1 MAAGQGNKLTNPIY
15 TSKKVNGRYV
25 PNDSRSYVDYLTD
38 ITSISNAYT
47 GMKVLVWKE
56 DENAQTE
63 LNKWY
68 KVTAVNLLGKPT
80 EYEEDGGV
88 GISEEQEDALASIM
102 ELLLNGATVFNES
115 QSFSIGDVVNKDGVL
130 YRFTHAHSGV
140 WDDNHVTIVTISWI
154 IAQLSSAN
162 VETES
167 SVVSGSIKPI
177 QSGAVYT
184 ALQSKANTSTTLSG
198 YGITDAKI
206 ANGAITL
213 GSNTI
218 TPLTSHQDISG
229 KADTADVGN
238 KTNLT
243 TTAKGTLVAAI
254 NEIDA
259 NVGAARVMLYNI
271 LNGTSYSTIAQIEAA
286 EQQNNA

>member
-1 MAAGQGNKLTNPIY
+1 MATGQGNKLTNPIY

-25 PNDSRSYVDYLTD
+25 PNDSRCFVDYLTD
-38 ITSISNAYT
+38 ITSISNAYV

-56 DENAQTE
+56 NENAQTE

-68 KVTAVNLLGKPT
+68 KVTAVNSLGKPT
-80 EYEEDGGV
+80 AYAENGGA
-88 GISEEQEDALASIM
+88 GMTQEQQNELTALTNF
-102 ELLLNGATVFNES
+102 LLDSTAEFSTGATYAV
-115 QSFSIGDVVNKDGVL
+115 GDVVKYNGTL
-130 YRFTHAHSGV
+130 YYFYTAHGTAGAWNENEVRKVSVG
-140 WDDNHVTIVTISWI
+140 WLLYTIDN
-154 IAQLSSAN
+154 AQVS
-162 VETES
+162 TDS
-167 SVVSGSIKPI
+167 SVTSGSTKPV

-184 ALQSKANTSTTLSG
+184 ALQ
-198 YGITDAKI
+198 
-206 ANGAITL
+206 
-213 GSNTI
+213 
-218 TPLTSHQDISG
+218 G
-229 KADTADVGN
+229 KADTNDVGSN
-238 KTNLT
+238 ANLT